1 MALIPIDEALA
12 LLMDGVKPLP
22 TEAVPVADAVGRF
35 LSDAVSSPV
44 AFPFESNSAMDG
56 YALRAEAGPWRVIG
70 ESAAGKPFGGRL
82 EGNEAVRIF
91 TGAVVPDGADTVL
104 MQENA
109 ERDGEALIATQ
120 GPELGRHIRHAG
132 SDITVG
138 QPLLDAGQRLRP
150 LDTGAMA
157 GLGFST
163 LPCHRRP
170 RVIVFS
176 TGDELR
182 PAGAQL
188 ESGQIYES
196 NGVQLAAT
204 ATAAGAEVIA
214 RYHLPDQRAVIDEAL
229 VDAVQRA
236 DVVLLSG
243 GVSVGDHDHVGA
255 ALAALCGGLEFHKV
269 RMKPGKPVAAGRSG
283 NCTLIGLPG
292 NPASAAVAFELFARP
307 VLRTLLGDK
316 RPHRRVLVRKAGAD
330 LKASGARA
338 EFLRGRWSG
347 GQITAT
353 TRQGSGDLSSL
364 TGVNA
369 FIVRPP
375 NSDPVQAG
383 DEVFC
388 MPLFGRGDANP
399 PEAQWAA
406 LES

>member
-1 MALIPIDEALA
+1 MALIPIDEALG
-12 LLMDGVKPLP
+12 LLMEGVVPLP
-22 TEAVPVADAVGRF
+22 AEAVPVADAAGRF
-35 LSDAVSSPV
+35 LSEAVTSPV
-44 AFPFESNSAMDG
+44 AFPFENNSAMDG
-56 YALRAEAGPWRVIG
+56 YALRADQGPWRVIG

-82 EGNEAVRIF
+82 GDNEAIRIF
-91 TGAVVPDGADTVL
+91 TGAVVPEGADTVL

-109 ERDGEALIATQ
+109 KRDGDLLQATQ

-132 SDITVG
+132 SDIEVG

-157 GLGFST
+157 GLGYGT

-182 PAGAQL
+182 PAGTELA
-188 ESGQIYES
+188 SGQIYES

-204 ATAAGAEVIA
+204 AAAAGAEVIA

-229 VDAVQRA
+229 ADAVKRA

-255 ALAALCGGLEFHKV
+255 ALDALCGGLEFHKV
-269 RMKPGKPVAAGRSG
+269 RMKPGKPVAAGRCG
-283 NCTLIGLPG
+283 DCTLIGLPG

-307 VLRTLLGDK
+307 VLRTLLGDR
-316 RPHRRVLVRKAGAD
+316 RPHRRVLVRTAGAD
-330 LKASGARA
+330 LKASGPRA
-338 EFLRGRWSG
+338 EFQRGRWSG
-347 GQITAT
+347 GTITGT
-353 TRQGSGDLSSL
+353 KRQGSGDLSSL

-375 NSDPVQAG
+375 NSEPVKAG
-383 DEVFC
+383 EPVFC